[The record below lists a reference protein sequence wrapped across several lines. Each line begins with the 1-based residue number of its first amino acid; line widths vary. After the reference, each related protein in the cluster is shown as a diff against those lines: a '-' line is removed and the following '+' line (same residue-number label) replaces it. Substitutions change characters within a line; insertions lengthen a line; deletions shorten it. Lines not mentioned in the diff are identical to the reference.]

1 MFLDLLKMTMRN
13 MKIVSTSTYQG
24 KRVRKT
30 CNQLKM
36 TLCCLII
43 SSIIAEVKM
52 KGLRNLVLGQTC

>member
-1 MFLDLLKMTMRN
+1 
-13 MKIVSTSTYQG
+13 MKIVSTNTYQG

-52 KGLRNLVLGQTC
+52 KGLRNLVLGQAC